1 MFYILILIA
10 ILAVDILTKIFAV
23 KSLLPIKTVPLWKDV
38 FHLTYVENRGAAF
51 GVFQNG
57 RVFFIVV
64 TVLVIAFGIF
74 ALYKYYKNSKL
85 PKIAITFII
94 AGATG
99 NLIDRIFRGFVVD
112 FLDFRLINF
121 PVFNVA
127 DIFVVIGAVLFAIF
141 IIFFD
146 EAPKR
151 KKE

>member
-1 MFYILILIA
+1 MVYILMMIT
-10 ILAVDILTKIFAV
+10 ILAVDIVTKIFAA
-23 KSLLPIKTVPLWKDV
+23 KNLLQVGTVPLWKDV

-57 RVFFIVV
+57 RIFFIAV
-64 TVLVIAFGIF
+64 TVLVIALAIF
-74 ALYKYYKNSKL
+74 AVYKYYKNSKL
-85 PKIAITFII
+85 PKTAITFII
-94 AGATG
+94 SGATG
-99 NLIDRIFRGFVVD
+99 NLLDRVFRGFVVD

-127 DIFVVIGAVLFAIF
+127 DIFVVIGAALFAIF

-146 EAPKR
+146 EAPK